1 MNDFTLDPHLHY
13 SDWIFTETEFDP
25 KQLNHKETVF
35 TIGNGYLGTRGS
47 FEEGLP
53 GAEAATFIN
62 GLYDDVPIYYTE
74 LVNCPDWLPLY
85 IIIDNEE
92 FRLDKGKILSYQ
104 RQLDLKRG
112 VLSRKIS
119 WCSPN
124 GKTIDLHFERFASQS
139 EQHILAI
146 RIQLTPIDFD
156 GKIGIR
162 ASIDGNP
169 ENHEGF
175 NHWLILDQGYGSA
188 STWLQAR
195 TRSSRSQLG
204 MAFKLAIS
212 GTTAE
217 YQNIGVP
224 GFPTVRAKFD
234 GIRGETITVD
244 KLVTVFTSRDL
255 ETPAQAAWDKL
266 QELASYEELLKNHEQ
281 AWQEI
286 WDCSDIIIEGSTQ
299 AQLAIRYNLFQLLI
313 CAPRHDDTVSIPAK
327 TLSGFGYRGH
337 IFWDTEFFILPFFL
351 FTQPEVARN
360 LLTYRYH
367 TLEGARRKAKYYGYR
382 GAMYA
387 WESAATGDEVT
398 PRWAPPENFYEE
410 DIRIWVR
417 DREVH
422 ISADIS
428 IAAWFYWL
436 VTGDD
441 EWMRDFG
448 AEIILDTALFW
459 SSRVHLDINRECY
472 SILDVIG
479 PDEYHEH
486 NVDNNAFTNRMV
498 QWHLEKALDIYDWL
512 IDKFPEKAAEL
523 EEKLQLTP
531 KRRWRWKDIAENMLI
546 PYNRETG
553 LIEQF
558 EGFFQLQDVNL
569 NDYEPRSCSMP
580 SLLGLKEV
588 NKRQILKQPDVLMLL
603 YVMGRTAETDYGKET
618 LLKNWD
624 YYAPRT
630 DITYGSSLGP
640 AIHGIV
646 AASLGKTAEAYEYFR
661 LSAFMDLENS
671 RGNAESGIHA
681 ASCGNIWQAVVFGY
695 AGIQFTENG
704 PIAKPN
710 LPPTW
715 KRLQFK
721 LYWRNNW
728 YSFDLKPEISNMK
741 TEIKG
746 FIFDLDGVLTDTAES
761 HYQAWQKLAD
771 EEGIPFSR
779 EVNEALRGVSRRD
792 SLLKIIGE
800 RKYSETQIQEMM
812 ERKNRYYVDSIEEI
826 TPFNLLPG
834 VANLISQ
841 LGDKGIK
848 IALGSASKNA
858 RSVIEKLGIADKFDV
873 IGDGNSVQRSKPAP
887 DLFLYAASEL
897 GLQPAECLVVE
908 DAASGI
914 EAALAAG
921 MLTIGIGPVETVGA
935 AKIVLPSL
943 QGVNLEDIF
952 SKLGCSIP
960 QAQH

>member
-1 MNDFTLDPHLHY
+1 MNENILDPHLVY
-13 SDWIFTETEFDP
+13 SDWIVTETEFDP
-25 KQLNHKETVF
+25 EQLNYKETVF

-53 GAEAATFIN
+53 GTEAATFIN

-74 LVNCPDWLPLY
+74 LVNCPDWLTLY

-92 FRLDKGKILSYQ
+92 FRLDKGEILSYQ
-104 RQLDLKRG
+104 RQLDLHQG

-124 GKTIDLHFERFASQS
+124 GKTIDLYFERFASQA
-139 EQHILAI
+139 EQNVLAL
-146 RIQLTPIDFD
+146 RVQLTPIDFD
-156 GKIGIR
+156 GTIGIR

-175 NHWLILDQGYGSA
+175 NHWLTLDQGYSSS
-188 STWLQAR
+188 STWLQSR
-195 TRSSRSQLG
+195 TRNSRCQLG

-212 GTTAE
+212 GTEAE
-217 YQNIGVP
+217 YQDMGVP
-224 GFPTVRAKFD
+224 GFPTVEAKFD

-244 KLVTVFTSRDL
+244 KLVTVFNSRDV
-255 ETPAQAAWDKL
+255 ETPAQTAWDKL
-266 QELASYEELLKNHEQ
+266 QELPSYEELLKNHQQ
-281 AWQEI
+281 AWETI
-286 WDCSDIIIEGSTQ
+286 WNCSDIVIEGSTQ
-299 AQLAIRYNLFQLLI
+299 AQLAIRYNLFQILI
-313 CAPRHDDTVSIPAK
+313 CAPRNDDRVSIPAK

-367 TLEGARRKAKYYGYR
+367 TLEGARRKAKYYGFR

-436 VTGDD
+436 VTCDD
-441 EWMRDFG
+441 EWMRDYG

-459 SSRVHLDINRECY
+459 SSRVHLDIQRECY
-472 SILDVIG
+472 EIRDVIG

-486 NVDNNAFTNRMV
+486 DVDNNAFTNRMV
-498 QWHLEKALDIYDWL
+498 QWHLEKALDVYNWL
-512 IDKFPEKAAEL
+512 ENNFPEKATEL
-523 EEKLQLTP
+523 AEKLQITP
-531 KRRWRWKDIAENMLI
+531 KRRWRWQDIAENMLI
-546 PYNRETG
+546 PYNQETG

-558 EGFFQLQDVNL
+558 EGFFQLEDVDL
-569 NDYEPRSCSMP
+569 EDYEPRTCSMP
-580 SLLGLKEV
+580 SLLGLTEV

-603 YVMGRTAETDYGKET
+603 YVMGRTAETDYGKEV

-671 RGNAESGIHA
+671 RGNADSGIHA

-704 PIAKPN
+704 PVAKPN

-771 EEGIPFSR
+771 EEGIAFSR
-779 EVNEALRGVSRRD
+779 EANEGLRGVSRRD

-800 RKYSETQIQEMM
+800 KKYSESEIQEMM
-812 ERKNRYYVDSIEEI
+812 ERKNRYYVESIDEI
-826 TPFNLLPG
+826 TPYNLLPG
-834 VANLISQ
+834 AGNLISELQ
-841 LGDKGIK
+841 EKGIK

-897 GLQPAECLVVE
+897 GLEPAQCVVVE

-914 EAALAAG
+914 EAAIAAG
-921 MLTIGIGPVETVGA
+921 MLTIGIGSVERVGA
-935 AKIVLPSL
+935 AQIVLPSL
-943 QGVNLEDIF
+943 QGVHLQDIQHKFGF
-952 SKLGCSIP
+952 SLIE
-960 QAQH
+960 

>member
-1 MNDFTLDPHLHY
+1 MDDFTLDPHLLY
-13 SDWIFTETEFDP
+13 SDWILTETEFDP
-25 KQLNHKETVF
+25 KQVNYKETVF

-53 GAEAATFIN
+53 GTEAATFIN

-85 IIIDNEE
+85 ITIDNEE

-104 RQLDLKRG
+104 RQLNLKHG

-124 GKTIDLHFERFASQS
+124 GKTIDLYFERFTSQP
-139 EQHILAI
+139 EQHVLAL

-162 ASIDGNP
+162 ASINGNP

-175 NHWLILDQGYGSA
+175 NHWLVLDQGYSSA
-188 STWLQAR
+188 ITWLQAR
-195 TRSSRSQLG
+195 TRGSRCQLG

-212 GTTAE
+212 GTIAE
-217 YQNIGVP
+217 YRGIKVP
-224 GFPTVRAKFD
+224 GFPSVEAKFEAKA
-234 GIRGETITVD
+234 GETITVD
-244 KLVTVFTSRDL
+244 KLVTIFTSR
-255 ETPAQAAWDKL
+255 EVESPIQAARDKL
-266 QELASYEELLKNHEQ
+266 KELPSYEELLKNHQ
-281 AWQEI
+281 KAWQEI
-286 WDCSDIIIEGSTQ
+286 WDCCDIVIEGSTQ

-313 CAPRHDDTVSIPAK
+313 CAPRHDDRVSIPAK

-337 IFWDTEFFILPFFL
+337 IFWDTEFFILPFFV
-351 FTQPEVARN
+351 FTQPKIARN

-367 TLEGARRKAKYYGYR
+367 TLEGARRKAKFYGFR

-422 ISADIS
+422 ISADIA
-428 IAAWFYWL
+428 IAAWFFWQ
-436 VTGDD
+436 VTCDD

-459 SSRVHLDINRECY
+459 SSRVHLNVKCECY
-472 SILDVIG
+472 EILDVIG

-486 NVDNNAFTNRMV
+486 DVNNNAFTNRMV
-498 QWHLEKALDIYDWL
+498 QWHLEKALNVYDWL
-512 IDKFPEKAAEL
+512 INHFPQKAAEL

-531 KRRWRWKDIAENMLI
+531 KRRWRWKDIAENMFI
-546 PYNRETG
+546 PYNQETG

-558 EGFFQLQDVNL
+558 EGFFQLEDVNL
-569 NDYEPRSCSMP
+569 EDYEPRTCSMP

-588 NKRQILKQPDVLMLL
+588 NQRQILKQPDVLMLL
-603 YVMGRTAETDYGKET
+603 YLMGRTSDTDYGKEV

-646 AASLGKTAEAYEYFR
+646 AATLGKTAEAYEYFR

-681 ASCGNIWQAVVFGY
+681 ASCGNVWQAVIFGY

-704 PIAKPN
+704 PVAKPN

-721 LYWRNNW
+721 LYWRDNW

-741 TEIKG
+741 TQIKG
-746 FIFDLDGVLTDTAES
+746 FIFDLDGVLTDTAEF

-771 EEGIPFSR
+771 EEGIPFNR
-779 EVNEALRGVSRRD
+779 EANEALRGVSRRD

-800 RKYSETQIQEMM
+800 RKYSESQIQEMM
-812 ERKNRYYVDSIEEI
+812 ERKNSYYVESIEQI
-826 TPFNLLPG
+826 TPYYLLPG
-834 VANLISQ
+834 ADNLISELREQ
-841 LGDKGIK
+841 GIK

-858 RSVIEKLGIADKFDV
+858 RTVIDKLGIADKFDV
-873 IGDGNSVQRSKPAP
+873 IADGNSVKRSKPAP

-897 GLQPAECLVVE
+897 GLEPAECVVVE

-914 EAALAAG
+914 EAALTAG
-921 MLTIGIGPVETVGA
+921 MLTIGIGSVERVGA

-943 QGVNLEDIF
+943 QGVNLKDIF
-952 SKLGCSIP
+952 SKLGCSTP
-960 QAQH
+960 E

>member
-1 MNDFTLDPHLHY
+1 MDEFNLDPHLLY
-13 SDWIFTETEFDP
+13 SDWILTETEFEP
-25 KQLNHKETVF
+25 KQLNYKETVF

-53 GAEAATFIN
+53 GTEAATFIN

-85 IIIDNEE
+85 IIIDDEE
-92 FRLDKGKILSYQ
+92 FRLDKGEILSYQ
-104 RQLDLKRG
+104 RQLDLKHG

-124 GKTIDLHFERFASQS
+124 GKTIDLYFERFTSQS
-139 EQHILAI
+139 EQHVLAL

-175 NHWLILDQGYGSA
+175 NHWLILDQGYSSA
-188 STWLQAR
+188 MTWLQAR
-195 TRSSRSQLG
+195 TRSSRTQLG
-204 MAFKLAIS
+204 MAFKLEIS
-212 GTTAE
+212 GTKAE
-217 YQNIGVP
+217 YRDIQAP
-224 GFPTVRAKFD
+224 GFPSVEAKFETKA
-234 GIRGETITVD
+234 GETITVD
-244 KLVTVFTSRDL
+244 KLVTVFTSRDV
-255 ETPAQAAWDKL
+255 ENPIQAARDKL
-266 QELASYEELLKNHEQ
+266 QELPSYEELRKNHQ
-281 AWQEI
+281 KAWEEI
-286 WDCSDIIIEGSTQ
+286 WDCCDIVIEGSTQ

-313 CAPRHDDTVSIPAK
+313 CAPHDERVSIPAK

-337 IFWDTEFFILPFFL
+337 IFWDTEFFILPFFV
-351 FTQPEVARN
+351 FTQPKIARN

-422 ISADIS
+422 ISADIA
-428 IAAWFYWL
+428 IAAWFYWQ
-436 VTGDD
+436 VTCDD
-441 EWMRDFG
+441 EWMHDFG

-459 SSRVHLDINRECY
+459 SSRVHLNVKRECY
-472 SILDVIG
+472 EILDVIG

-486 NVDNNAFTNRMV
+486 DVNNNAFTNCMV
-498 QWHLEKALDIYDWL
+498 QWHLEKALNVYDWL
-512 IDKFPEKAAEL
+512 NSKFPQKAAQL

-531 KRRWRWKDIAENMLI
+531 KRRWRWQDIAENIFI

-558 EGFFQLQDVNL
+558 EGFFQLEDVNL
-569 NDYEPRSCSMP
+569 EDYEPRTCSMP
-580 SLLGLKEV
+580 SLLGLTEV

-603 YVMGRTAETDYGKET
+603 YVMGRTAETDYGKEI

-646 AASLGKTAEAYEYFR
+646 AATLGKTAEAYEYFR
-661 LSAFMDLENS
+661 LSAFADLEN
-671 RGNAESGIHA
+671 RRDNAESGIHA

-746 FIFDLDGVLTDTAES
+746 FIFDLDGVLTDTAEF

-771 EEGIPFSR
+771 EENIPFNR
-779 EVNEALRGVSRRD
+779 EANEALRGVSRRD

-800 RKYSETQIQEMM
+800 RKYSESQIQEMM
-812 ERKNRYYVDSIEEI
+812 ERKNRYYVESIEQI
-826 TPFNLLPG
+826 TSYYLLPG
-834 VANLISQ
+834 AGSLISELREQ
-841 LGDKGIK
+841 GIK

-858 RSVIEKLGIADKFDV
+858 RTVIEKLGIADKFDV
-873 IGDGNSVQRSKPAP
+873 IADGNSVQRSKPAP

-897 GLQPAECLVVE
+897 GLEPAQCVVVE
-908 DAASGI
+908 DATSGI
-914 EAALAAG
+914 EAALGAG
-921 MLTIGIGPVETVGA
+921 MLTIGIGSVERVGA
-935 AKIVLPSL
+935 AKIVLSSL
-943 QGVNLEDIF
+943 QGATLGDIL

-960 QAQH
+960 G

>member
-1 MNDFTLDPHLHY
+1 MNENILDPHLVY
-13 SDWIFTETEFDP
+13 SDWILTETEFDP
-25 KQLNHKETVF
+25 KQLNYKETVF

-53 GAEAATFIN
+53 GTESATFIN

-85 IIIDNEE
+85 IVIDNEE
-92 FRLDKGKILSYQ
+92 FRLDKGEILSYQ

-119 WCSPN
+119 WRSPD
-124 GKTIDLHFERFASQS
+124 GKTIDLYFERFASQA
-139 EQHILAI
+139 EQNILAL

-188 STWLQAR
+188 SSWLQAR
-195 TRSSRSQLG
+195 TRNSHCQLG

-212 GTTAE
+212 GTKAN

-224 GFPTVRAKFD
+224 GFPTVGAKFD

-244 KLVTVFTSRDL
+244 KLVTVFNSRDI
-255 ETPAQAAWDKL
+255 ETPAQAARDKL
-266 QELASYEELLKNHEQ
+266 QELPSYEELLKNHQQ
-281 AWQEI
+281 AWEAI
-286 WDCSDIIIEGSTQ
+286 WNCSDIVIEGSTQ
-299 AQLAIRYNLFQLLI
+299 AQLAIRYNLFQILI
-313 CAPRHDDTVSIPAK
+313 CAPRNDDRVSIPAK

-367 TLEGARRKAKYYGYR
+367 TLEGARRKAKYYGFR

-387 WESAATGDEVT
+387 WESAVTGDEVT
-398 PRWAPPENFYEE
+398 PRWAPPDNFYEE

-436 VTGDD
+436 VTLDD

-459 SSRVHLDINRECY
+459 SSRVHLDIQRECY
-472 SILDVIG
+472 SIIDVIG

-498 QWHLEKALDIYDWL
+498 QWHLEKALVVYDWL
-512 IDKFPEKAAEL
+512 DSNFPQKATEL
-523 EEKLQLTP
+523 AEKLQITA
-531 KRRWRWKDIAENMLI
+531 KRRWRWQDIAENMLI

-558 EGFFQLQDVNL
+558 EGFFKLEDINL
-569 NDYEPRSCSMP
+569 DDYEPRTCSMP
-580 SLLGLKEV
+580 SLLGLTEV

-603 YVMGRTAETDYGKET
+603 YVMGRTAETDYGKEV

-721 LYWRNNW
+721 LYWRNEW
-728 YSFDLKPEISNMK
+728 YYFDLKPEISNMK

-746 FIFDLDGVLTDTAES
+746 FIFDLDGVLTDTAEF

-771 EEGIPFSR
+771 EEGIAFNR
-779 EVNEALRGVSRRD
+779 EVNEGLRGVSRRD
-792 SLLKIIGE
+792 SLLKIIGD
-800 RKYSETQIQEMM
+800 RKYSEAEIQEMM
-812 ERKNRYYVDSIEEI
+812 ERKNRYYLEYIDEI
-826 TPFNLLPG
+826 TSYNLLPG
-834 VANLISQ
+834 TGNLIAELREQ
-841 LGDKGIK
+841 GIK

-887 DLFLYAASEL
+887 DLFLYAANEL
-897 GLQPAECLVVE
+897 GLEPAECVVVE

-914 EAALAAG
+914 EAAIAAG
-921 MLTIGIGPVETVGA
+921 MLTIGIGSGERVGA
-935 AKIVLPSL
+935 AQIVLPSL
-943 QGVNLEDIF
+943 QGVHLKDIF
-952 SKLGCSIP
+952 SKLGFTEKS
-960 QAQH
+960 